1 MSPVKFG
8 LALVSRGEGDP
19 ATNPYPNHKLLLA
32 DAVKAEEVGLDSV
45 WVPDHFYFERPFGIE
60 TMPDVWTLLTAIGMR
75 TERVQL
81 GTSVL
86 AATFRHPALLAKMA
100 GALQELTDGRVILG
114 LGAGNQPHE
123 HNAFDLPFEKRIGS
137 FKEYVPILTA
147 LLRGET
153 VSTEGRYFTM
163 REATLRTYVPPVP
176 VWIASGGAQMLELT
190 ARHAHGWNAPGV
202 GWNVEAYTS
211 KYDALVQACR
221 AVGRDPKELQTS
233 VLQFLSVA
241 PDAATAKLIAEE
253 LAERNKMTVEEL
265 QKRTAIGTPD
275 QIVDRIRPFLSLGI
289 DHFFFS
295 VQRTAH
301 LSSHAEGIELLGREV
316 VPLLR
321 G

>member
-1 MSPVKFG
+1 MSPASFG

-19 ATNPYPNHKLLLA
+19 ATSPYPNHKLLLA

-100 GALQELTDGRVILG
+100 GALQELTDGRLILG

-123 HNAFDLPFEKRIGS
+123 HNAFDLPFERRIGA

-153 VSTEGRYFTM
+153 VSTEGRYFTL
-163 REATLRTYVPPVP
+163 REASLRTYVPPVP
-176 VWIASGGAQMLELT
+176 VWIASGGPQTLELT
-190 ARHAHGWNAPGV
+190 ARHVQGWNAPGV
-202 GWNVEAYTS
+202 GWSPEAYAS
-211 KYDALVQACR
+211 KYEALVQACR
-221 AVGRDPKELQTS
+221 KVGRDPKELKTS
-233 VLQFLSVA
+233 VIQFLAVA
-241 PDAATAKLIAEE
+241 PDAATAKLISEE
-253 LAERNKMTVEEL
+253 LAERNKTTIEGV
-265 QKRTAIGTPD
+265 QDRFAIGTPD
-275 QIVDRIRPFLSLGI
+275 QVAARIRPFVDLGV

-301 LSSHAEGIELLGREV
+301 LKAHAEGIELLGREV

-321 G
+321 A

>member
-1 MSPVKFG
+1 
-8 LALVSRGEGDP
+8 
-19 ATNPYPNHKLLLA
+19 
-32 DAVKAEEVGLDSV
+32 
-45 WVPDHFYFERPFGIE
+45 
-60 TMPDVWTLLTAIGMR
+60 LTAIGMR
-75 TERVQL
+75 TERVKL

-123 HNAFDLPFEKRIGS
+123 HNAFDLPFARRIGA

-153 VSTEGRYFTM
+153 VTTEGRYFTM

-190 ARHAHGWNAPGV
+190 ARYAHGWNAPGV
-202 GWNVEAYTS
+202 GWSTEAYTS

-241 PDAATAKLIAEE
+241 PDAATAGRIAEE
-253 LAERNKMTVEEL
+253 LAERNKTTVEGVH
-265 QKRTAIGTPD
+265 QRFAIGTPD
-275 QIVDRIRPFLSLGI
+275 QIAARIRPFLSLGI